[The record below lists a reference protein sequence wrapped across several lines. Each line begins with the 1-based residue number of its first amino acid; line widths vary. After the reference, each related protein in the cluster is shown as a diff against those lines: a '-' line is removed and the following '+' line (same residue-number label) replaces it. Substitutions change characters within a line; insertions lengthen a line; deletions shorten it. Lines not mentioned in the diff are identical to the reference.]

1 MKTFDEIKAECLEL
15 QRGASNMLNEA
26 SMLTIKAK
34 TIDRKCEQLIK
45 DLSQDEQDAIK
56 NACATQDM
64 EIVKADRDVGAKII
78 QNYVDA
84 GGKVTDLYGF

>member
-26 SMLTIKAK
+26 SLLTIKCK
-34 TIDRKCEQLIK
+34 TIDRKCEQLIAG
-45 DLSQDEQDAIK
+45 LSDEQQSEIK

-64 EIVKADRDVGAKII
+64 EIVKAEKDAGAKVI